1 MAPGTTWGWRMSEP
15 GALFSG
21 VFARGGVDVSDA
33 AWLQAMLDAE
43 AALARALERAGLAA
57 VGAASEFAG
66 RALAAHRQT
75 QARLAGLCK

>member
-1 MAPGTTWGWRMSEP
+1 MAPGTNWGWRMSEP

-21 VFARGGVDVSDA
+21 VFTRGGVDVSDA

-57 VGAASEFAG
+57 AGAASEFAG